1 MCEWVIVCLLFIY
14 IQYIVS
20 INCVRAHKQLTEMVF
35 NYSAFIYRQYCS
47 AESDRCDLSH
57 PRVFSSLA
65 VLLASRGNITFL
77 FVSEL
82 CDQFP
87 KKKEMTKSHTF
98 YCIWIIWHLRSLLF
112 VAMSILWNFDL
123 LPFFSRS
130 FHFFNWNL
138 PLAYTGFD
146 INNSPAL
153 RKLTANKSA
162 GMEKSLKFA

>member
-1 MCEWVIVCLLFIY
+1 MRGA
-14 IQYIVS
+14 Q
-20 INCVRAHKQLTEMVF
+20 RTHKQLTEMVF

-87 KKKEMTKSHTF
+87 KKKEMTKKSH
-98 YCIWIIWHLRSLLF
+98 ILLHL
-112 VAMSILWNFDL
+112 N
-123 LPFFSRS
+123 
-130 FHFFNWNL
+130 H
-138 PLAYTGFD
+138 
-146 INNSPAL
+146 
-153 RKLTANKSA
+153 LTYAFA
-162 GMEKSLKFA
+162 FICGYVHSLKFRFIAVFFSFFSLF